1 MCRWLGYS
9 GGPIA
14 PAELVFK
21 TRHSLI
27 DQSLH
32 AESSSLTTNGDG
44 FGIGW
49 HDHVETPGLYKHIQ
63 PAWNDTNLRDVCE
76 HVLSPLFLAHVRAST
91 GTDIQR
97 SNCHPFRHE
106 NMLFVHNGL
115 IERFGEVH
123 RRLAM
128 GVDETLYPHIRGTTD
143 TEIMFH
149 LALTEGMANDVPGA
163 VARMVGRV
171 EAACRDRDIEEGVK
185 MTLGITDGERLYAFR
200 YATQGDPPTLFFSR
214 ELHALR
220 DIAPEAGRAFLDRFP
235 ADARVVVSEPLV
247 DLPGAWETVP
257 HASWLVVEKG
267 EVTVHPFAPES

>member
-9 GGPIA
+9 GGAIA

-32 AESSSLTTNGDG
+32 AHASTLTTNGDG

-49 HDHVETPGLYKHIQ
+49 HDHVDTPGLYKHIQ

-106 NMLFVHNGL
+106 QMLFVHNGL

-123 RRLAM
+123 RSLAM
-128 GVDETLYPHIRGTTD
+128 QVDETLYPHIRGTTD
-143 TEIMFH
+143 TELMFH
-149 LALTEGMANDVPGA
+149 LALSLGLAGDVPGA

-171 EAACRDRDIEEGVK
+171 EAACRARDIAEGVK

-200 YATQGDPPTLFFSR
+200 YATRGDSPSLFFSR
-214 ELHALR
+214 DLQALR
-220 DIAPEAGRAFLDRFP
+220 HIAPESGRAFLDRFP

-247 DLPGAWETVP
+247 DLPEAWETVP
-257 HASWLVVEKG
+257 HASWLVVENG
-267 EVTVHPFAPES
+267 EVSVHPFAPED